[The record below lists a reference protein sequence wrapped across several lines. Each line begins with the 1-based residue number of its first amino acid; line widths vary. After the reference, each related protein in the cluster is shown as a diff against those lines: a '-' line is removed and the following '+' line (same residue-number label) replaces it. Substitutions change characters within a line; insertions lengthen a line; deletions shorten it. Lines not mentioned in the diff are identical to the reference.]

1 MKKLLASLA
10 VCTLVAAPV
19 WATPKTVTLA
29 VPGMTCAACPFT
41 VKAALTK
48 VVGVTRTDVKFEA
61 REAEVTFD
69 DSKTNVLALTTAT
82 ANAGYPSSVK
92 R

>member
-1 MKKLLASLA
+1 MKRLLASLA
-10 VCTLVAAPV
+10 VCTLIATPV
-19 WATPKTVTLA
+19 WAGTKTVTLA

-41 VKAALTK
+41 VKAALSQ

-61 REAEVTFD
+61 REAKVTYD
-69 DSKTNVLALTTAT
+69 DAKTSVQALTTAT

>member
-1 MKKLLASLA
+1 MKKLLASLV
-10 VCTLVAAPV
+10 VCTLVATPV